1 VSPIQYSLIII
12 SLNFDI
18 ENVVVVVVVPIY
30 WFDSVR

>member
-18 ENVVVVVVVPIY
+18 ENVVVVVVPIY